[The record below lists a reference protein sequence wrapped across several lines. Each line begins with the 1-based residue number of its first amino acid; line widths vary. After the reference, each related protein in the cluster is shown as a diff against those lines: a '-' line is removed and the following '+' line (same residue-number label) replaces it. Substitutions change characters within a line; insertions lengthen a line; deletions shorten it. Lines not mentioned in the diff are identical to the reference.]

1 MFEECSEPHKMFS
14 TTADWL
20 NHMQWEHT
28 LQWRCNARGHPPQT
42 FRREQD
48 FEDHM
53 RLSHAGTFSE
63 PQLPLLKR
71 RSAQPAPET
80 FFSCPLCGYLPSECS
95 EELGNGKKSED
106 LPNHIAAHLQDI
118 ALVSLPWRGDLEEIV
133 SSNTTSAPRARG
145 SVLDL
150 QDERPLSSFEDTPQ
164 ELTDDTEPIN
174 EAQVGTPDRGF
185 REHEWAFIMLPHY
198 EGHRTDPI
206 LVPFMFKFEQVIN
219 IATSVP
225 IQDLIYLT
233 EEIVNY
239 IKDTPGKSEIREK
252 LLKELESVGEM
263 LLYIKRRLEAAQPED
278 AFLQRFVETAKPVE
292 SLPADGTIVL
302 YGRFAQLR
310 RCLEKIKD
318 ATTPKSFR
326 KIKLLRGQIWRIP
339 MDQVGMLFH
348 DLSRV
353 SVHIRSILFQDEFT
367 LSSSSIKD
375 SLSIQEETSYRKL
388 YESLSPLDFT
398 VTQEYIFR
406 DSFGNGSWFLETQ
419 EFKAWVSGRPWT
431 LYLYGNPGVGKVG
444 TPLNL
449 ILIIC

>member
-1 MFEECSEPHKMFS
+1 MFS

-20 NHMQWEHT
+20 THMQWEHT

-42 FRREQD
+42 FGREQD

-53 RLSHAGTFSE
+53 RISHAGTFSE

-95 EELGNGKKSED
+95 EELGSGKKSED
-106 LPNHIAAHLQDI
+106 LPNHVAAHLQDI
-118 ALVSLPWRGDLEEIV
+118 ALVSLPWRGDLEEIA
-133 SSNTTSAPRARG
+133 SSNTTSAPRARD
-145 SVLDL
+145 SVLGL
-150 QDERPLSSFEDTPQ
+150 HDERSLSSFEDTPP

-174 EAQVGTPDRGF
+174 EAQVGTPDRGLG
-185 REHEWAFIMLPHY
+185 EHEWAFIMLPHY
-198 EGHRTDPI
+198 EGHTTDPI
-206 LVPFMFKFEQVIN
+206 LVPFMSKFEQVIN
-219 IATSVP
+219 LAACFAASVP

-233 EEIVNY
+233 GEIVNY
-239 IKDTPGKSEIREK
+239 IKDTLGKSEMREK
-252 LLKELESVGEM
+252 LLKELESVSET
-263 LLYIKRRLEAAQPED
+263 LLYIKRRLEAAQPAD

-292 SLPADGTIVL
+292 GLPADGTTLL
-302 YGRFAQLR
+302 YGSFAQLR
-310 RCLEKIKD
+310 RCLEIIKD
-318 ATTPKSFR
+318 AMTPKSSIR
-326 KIKLLRGQIWRIP
+326 KLLGEQIWP
-339 MDQVGMLFH
+339 FPEDQAGMLLH

-367 LSSSSIKD
+367 LSSSGIED

-398 VTQEYIFR
+398 VTQEHIFR
-406 DSFGNGSWFLETQ
+406 GSLRNGNWFLETQ

-431 LYLYGNPGVGKVG
+431 LYVFGNPGVGKVD
-444 TPLNL
+444 TPFNL
-449 ILIIC
+449 ILITF

>member
-1 MFEECSEPHKMFS
+1 MFEECSEPHKIFS

-20 NHMQWEHT
+20 THMQWEHT

-106 LPNHIAAHLQDI
+106 LPNHVAAHLQDI

-133 SSNTTSAPRARG
+133 SSNTTSAPRARD

-233 EEIVNY
+233 GEIVNY
-239 IKDTPGKSEIREK
+239 IKDTVGKSEMRKK
-252 LLKELESVGEM
+252 LLKEFESVGET
-263 LLYIKRRLEAAQPED
+263 LLYMKRRLETAQPED
-278 AFLQRFVETAKPVE
+278 AFLQKFVETAKPVE
-292 SLPADGTIVL
+292 DMPADGTTLL
-302 YGRFAQLR
+302 YGSFAQLR
-310 RCLEKIKD
+310 RCLEVIKD
-318 ATTPKSFR
+318 EMTFKSGIKSLLGEQGWPFR
-326 KIKLLRGQIWRIP
+326 KDQNNMLLQ
-339 MDQVGMLFH
+339 
-348 DLSRV
+348 DLSRF
-353 SVHIRSILFQDEFT
+353 SLHIQLILFQDKVT
-367 LSSSSIKD
+367 LNSSGIED
-375 SLSIQEETSYRKL
+375 SLNIQEETSYRKL
-388 YESLSPLDFT
+388 YESLSPLDFS
-398 VTQEYIFR
+398 VAQEHIFR

-431 LYLYGNPGVGKVG
+431 FYVYGNPGVGKVD

-449 ILIIC
+449 VLIVC

>member
-1 MFEECSEPHKMFS
+1 MFS

-20 NHMQWEHT
+20 THMQWEHT

-42 FRREQD
+42 FGREQD

-106 LPNHIAAHLQDI
+106 LPNHVAAHLQDI
-118 ALVSLPWRGDLEEIV
+118 ALVSLPWRRDLEEIA

-145 SVLDL
+145 SVLGL
-150 QDERPLSSFEDTPQ
+150 QDERSLSSFEDTPP

-185 REHEWAFIMLPHY
+185 REHEWAFIMFPHY
-198 EGHRTDPI
+198 EGHMTDPI
-206 LVPFMFKFEQVIN
+206 LIPFMSKFEQVIN

-233 EEIVNY
+233 EKIVNY
-239 IKDTPGKSEIREK
+239 IKDTPGKSEMREK
-252 LLKELESVGEM
+252 LLKELESVGET

-292 SLPADGTIVL
+292 GLPADGTTVL
-302 YGRFAQLR
+302 YGSFAQLR
-310 RCLEKIKD
+310 RCLEIIKD
-318 ATTPKSFR
+318 TITPKSFSVN
-326 KIKLLRGQIWRIP
+326 KLLRGQIWPSP
-339 MDQVGMLFH
+339 MDQAGMLFH
-348 DLSRV
+348 DLSTV

-398 VTQEYIFR
+398 VTQEHIFR
-406 DSFGNGSWFLETQ
+406 GSFGNGNWFLETQ

-431 LYLYGNPGVGKVG
+431 LYVFGNPGVGKVD
-444 TPLNL
+444 TPFNL
-449 ILIIC
+449 ILITF

>member
-1 MFEECSEPHKMFS
+1 
-14 TTADWL
+14 
-20 NHMQWEHT
+20 
-28 LQWRCNARGHPPQT
+28 
-42 FRREQD
+42 
-48 FEDHM
+48 
-53 RLSHAGTFSE
+53 
-63 PQLPLLKR
+63 
-71 RSAQPAPET
+71 
-80 FFSCPLCGYLPSECS
+80 
-95 EELGNGKKSED
+95 
-106 LPNHIAAHLQDI
+106 
-118 ALVSLPWRGDLEEIV
+118 
-133 SSNTTSAPRARG
+133 
-145 SVLDL
+145 
-150 QDERPLSSFEDTPQ
+150 
-164 ELTDDTEPIN
+164 
-174 EAQVGTPDRGF
+174 
-185 REHEWAFIMLPHY
+185 MLPHY

-206 LVPFMFKFEQVIN
+206 LIPFMFKFEQVIN
-219 IATSVP
+219 IATSIS

-292 SLPADGTIVL
+292 SLPADETIVL

-318 ATTPKSFR
+318 AITPKSFR

-339 MDQVGMLFH
+339 MNQVEMLFH

-431 LYLYGNPGVGKVG
+431 LYLYGNPGVGKVD

>member
-1 MFEECSEPHKMFS
+1 MFS

-20 NHMQWEHT
+20 THMQWEHT

-42 FRREQD
+42 FGREQD

-106 LPNHIAAHLQDI
+106 LPNHVAAHLQDI
-118 ALVSLPWRGDLEEIV
+118 ALVSLPWRRDLEEIA

-145 SVLDL
+145 SVLGL
-150 QDERPLSSFEDTPQ
+150 QDERSLSSFEDTPP
-164 ELTDDTEPIN
+164 ELTDDIEPIN

-185 REHEWAFIMLPHY
+185 REHEWAFIMFPHY
-198 EGHRTDPI
+198 EGHMTDPI
-206 LVPFMFKFEQVIN
+206 LIPFMSKFEQVIN

-233 EEIVNY
+233 EKIVNY
-239 IKDTPGKSEIREK
+239 IKDTPGKSEMREK
-252 LLKELESVGEM
+252 LLKELESVGET

-292 SLPADGTIVL
+292 GLPADGTTVL
-302 YGRFAQLR
+302 YGSFAQLR
-310 RCLEKIKD
+310 RCLEIIKD
-318 ATTPKSFR
+318 TITPKSFSVN
-326 KIKLLRGQIWRIP
+326 KLLRGQIWPSP
-339 MDQVGMLFH
+339 MDQAGMLFH
-348 DLSRV
+348 DLSTV

-398 VTQEYIFR
+398 VTQEHIFR
-406 DSFGNGSWFLETQ
+406 GSFGNGNWFLETQ

-431 LYLYGNPGVGKVG
+431 LYVFGNPGVGKVD
-444 TPLNL
+444 TPFNL
-449 ILIIC
+449 ILITF